1 MLNPQVHDL
10 LQQFVTLPDPSYA
23 EIFEARAERD
33 ELADEIESLK
43 SDNEGLADD
52 LKIAERDKDDLDARG
67 ADLEAALADALSWI
81 AETLG
86 GQDKAEGNKEFVR
99 LYKVL

>member
-1 MLNPQVHDL
+1 MLNPQVFDL
-10 LQQFVTLPDPSYA
+10 LQQFVTLPDPTHA
-23 EIFEARAERD
+23 EIFEARQERNDLAE
-33 ELADEIESLK
+33 ELEIKTAEFDAL
-43 SDNEGLADD
+43 NDD
-52 LKIAERDKDDLDARG
+52 LKCSERDKDDLEARG